1 MCQNGIFYEKTD
13 KNALRKVNNSILYA
27 FFCLD
32 FFLIKKY
39 SIYDPNCNNFCH
51 KLLNRAIVCNR
62 LSLSYDLN
70 S

>member
-1 MCQNGIFYEKTD
+1 MKMLLEKST
-13 KNALRKVNNSILYA
+13 ILS
-27 FFCLD
+27 FMLSFVWI